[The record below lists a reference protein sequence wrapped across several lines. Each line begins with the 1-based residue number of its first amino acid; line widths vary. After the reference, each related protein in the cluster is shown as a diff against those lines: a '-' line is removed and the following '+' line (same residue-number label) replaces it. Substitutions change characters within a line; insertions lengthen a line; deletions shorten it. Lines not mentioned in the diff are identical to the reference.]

1 MTDYT
6 TDTHLTE
13 DERQTAADGTLP
25 AERRAYVDAHLAVC
39 DACAA
44 DVARI
49 AEFMKSTREPM
60 SSAAATALDDLWPPI
75 RARIEASKVVA
86 LGPPPAAASASTRP
100 FIWLVAAGVAAA
112 MLLTTLVLRTRPGE
126 QSNNA
131 VVQVASDTSV
141 LRAVADSTR
150 AYEAEAQIL
159 LDRLEIQR
167 ATMRPEA
174 RAAID
179 RNLHTVDVAIA
190 ELKDAIAHDPNNP
203 ALRQLLATSYRQKV
217 ELLKRANAS

>member
-1 MTDYT
+1 MTEPM
-6 TDTHLTE
+6 THLTE

-25 AERRAYVDAHLAVC
+25 ADRRALVDAHLAAC
-39 DACAA
+39 DECAA

-49 AEFMKSTREPM
+49 AELMKRTRE
-60 SSAAATALDDLWPPI
+60 STAPTIAGTASLDELWSPI

-86 LGPPPAAASASTRP
+86 LDTAAPSTSTRP
-100 FIWLVAAGVAAA
+100 FVLLVAAGVAAA
-112 MLLTTLVLRTRPGE
+112 LLLTTLVLRAPPRDGQT
-126 QSNNA
+126 SLA
-131 VVQVASDTSV
+131 TQVEADSTM

-174 RAAID
+174 KAAID
-179 RNLHTVDVAIA
+179 RNLRTVDVAIA
-190 ELKDAIAHDPNNP
+190 ELKDAIARDPRNP

-217 ELLKRANAS
+217 ELLKRANAG

>member
-1 MTDYT
+1 MTDQT
-6 TDTHLTE
+6 THLTE
-13 DERQTAADGTLP
+13 DDRQTAADGTLS
-25 AERRAYVDAHLAVC
+25 AERRAHVEAHLATC
-39 DACAA
+39 DACAT

-49 AEFMKSTREPM
+49 AEFMKRTREST
-60 SSAAATALDDLWPPI
+60 SSANAADSLDELWPPI
-75 RARIEASKVVA
+75 RARIEATKVVA
-86 LGPPPAAASASTRP
+86 LGPGVPATSTRP
-100 FIWLVAAGVAAA
+100 FVWLVAAGLAAA
-112 MLLTTLVLRTRPGE
+112 MVLTALVLRTRTGE
-126 QSNNA
+126 QPSNA
-131 VVQVASDTSV
+131 VVQVASDSSV
-141 LRAVADSTR
+141 LRAVSDSTK

-190 ELKDAIAHDPNNP
+190 ELKDAIARDPRNP

-217 ELLKRANAS
+217 ELLKRANAG

>member
-1 MTDYT
+1 MTEPT
-6 TDTHLTE
+6 THLTE
-13 DERQTAADGTLP
+13 DDRQFTADGTLP
-25 AERRAYVDAHLAVC
+25 EERRAEVDAHLSQC

-49 AEFMKSTREPM
+49 AGFMKRIQESSPPAST
-60 SSAAATALDDLWPPI
+60 AAASLDELWSPI
-75 RARIEASKVVA
+75 RERIEASKVVS
-86 LGPPPAAASASTRP
+86 LGADAPAASSRSLA
-100 FIWLVAAGVAAA
+100 WLVGVGIAAA
-112 MLLTTLVLRTRPGE
+112 LLLTTLVLRVRPRE
-126 QSNNA
+126 QPTSA
-131 VVQVASDTSV
+131 VARAASDTSV
-141 LRAVADSTR
+141 LRAVADSAT

-190 ELKDAIAHDPNNP
+190 ELKDAIARDPNNP

-217 ELLKRANAS
+217 ELLKRANAG

>member
-1 MTDYT
+1 MTDHM

-25 AERRAYVDAHLAVC
+25 AERRAPVEAHLATC

-49 AEFMKSTREPM
+49 AEFMKRTQEST
-60 SSAAATALDDLWPPI
+60 SSVAAPPLDELWPPI
-75 RARIEASKVVA
+75 RARIEATKIVA
-86 LGPPPAAASASTRP
+86 LDSATPPTRARP
-100 FIWLVAAGVAAA
+100 VVWVVAAGIAAA
-112 MLLTTLVLRTRPGE
+112 LLVMTLVLRTRAPVEPDG
-126 QSNNA
+126 A
-131 VVQVASDTSV
+131 VAQVGADSSV
-141 LRAVADSTR
+141 LHAVADSTR

-167 ATMRPEA
+167 ATMRPDA

-190 ELKDAIAHDPNNP
+190 ELKDAIARDPNNP

-217 ELLKRANAS
+217 ELLKRASAG

>member
-1 MTDYT
+1 MTDQT
-6 TDTHLTE
+6 THLTE
-13 DERQTAADGTLP
+13 DDRQTAADGTLS
-25 AERRAYVDAHLAVC
+25 AERRAHVEAHLATC
-39 DACAA
+39 DACAT

-49 AEFMKSTREPM
+49 AEFMKRTREST
-60 SSAAATALDDLWPPI
+60 SSANAADSLDELWPPI
-75 RARIEASKVVA
+75 RARIEATKIVA
-86 LGPPPAAASASTRP
+86 LGPGTPTASTRP
-100 FIWLVAAGVAAA
+100 FVWLVAAGLAGA
-112 MLLTTLVLRTRPGE
+112 MVLTTLVLRTRTGE
-126 QSNNA
+126 QPNDA
-131 VVQVASDTSV
+131 VVQVAADSSV
-141 LRAVADSTR
+141 LRAVADSTK

-190 ELKDAIAHDPNNP
+190 ELKDAIARDPRNP

-217 ELLKRANAS
+217 ELLKRANAG

>member
-1 MTDYT
+1 MTDQT
-6 TDTHLTE
+6 NQPHLTE
-13 DERQTAADGTLP
+13 DERHTAADGTLP

-39 DACAA
+39 DECAA

-49 AEFMKSTREPM
+49 ADFMKLTHESTP
-60 SSAAATALDDLWPPI
+60 SPSTLPPALAELWPPI
-75 RARIEASKVVA
+75 RARIEAAKVVA
-86 LGPPPAAASASTRP
+86 LDTAGPSASTRP
-100 FIWLVAAGVAAA
+100 FVWLVAAGVVAAA
-112 MLLTTLVLRTRPGE
+112 LLMAIVLRVPPRQQQT
-126 QSNNA
+126 SA
-131 VVQVASDTSV
+131 VAQVDAESTM

-167 ATMRPEA
+167 ATMRPDA

-190 ELKDAIAHDPNNP
+190 ELKDAIVRDPNNP

>member
-1 MTDYT
+1 MTDHT
-6 TDTHLTE
+6 PHLTE

-25 AERRAYVDAHLAVC
+25 AERRADVEAHLVAC
-39 DACAA
+39 DDCAA

-49 AEFMKSTREPM
+49 ADFMKRTREA
-60 SSAAATALDDLWPPI
+60 SSPAAVAPLDELWSPI

-86 LGPPPAAASASTRP
+86 LGSSAPSPAAGTRSLAR
-100 FIWLVAAGVAAA
+100 LVAAGVAAA
-112 MLLTTLVLRTRPGE
+112 LLLTALVLRARPHAP
-126 QSNNA
+126 QTSA
-131 VVQVASDTSV
+131 VAPAMPDTSV
-141 LRAVADSTR
+141 LRAVADSAT

-190 ELKDAIAHDPNNP
+190 ELKDAIARDPSNP

-217 ELLKRANAS
+217 ELLKHANAG

>member
-1 MTDYT
+1 MTDQT
-6 TDTHLTE
+6 THLTE
-13 DERQTAADGTLP
+13 DDRQSAADGTLP
-25 AERRAYVDAHLAVC
+25 VERRADVEAHLADC

-49 AEFMKSTREPM
+49 TELMKRTRDAMLAPPSE
-60 SSAAATALDDLWPPI
+60 TASLDDLWSPI
-75 RARIEASKVVA
+75 RARIEASKVVS
-86 LGPPPAAASASTRP
+86 LGTGARPSNSRPLISLIVGGIAAA
-100 FIWLVAAGVAAA
+100 L
-112 MLLTTLVLRTRPGE
+112 LLTAVMLRVRPSE
-126 QSNNA
+126 PRTSATAQA
-131 VVQVASDTSV
+131 TPDTSV
-141 LRAVADSTR
+141 LRAVSDSAT

-190 ELKDAIAHDPNNP
+190 ELKDAIARDPNNP

>member
-1 MTDYT
+1 MTDNT
-6 TDTHLTE
+6 THLTE
-13 DERQTAADGTLP
+13 DERHTAADGSLP
-25 AERRAYVDAHLAVC
+25 AERRAHVEAHLAAC
-39 DACAA
+39 DTCAA

-49 AEFMKSTREPM
+49 VAFMKRTQESTAPG
-60 SSAAATALDDLWPPI
+60 AAASLDELWSPI
-75 RARIEASKVVA
+75 RARIEATKVVA
-86 LGPPPAAASASTRP
+86 LDAPTPSTSTRSSVRLVVAGIAAA
-100 FIWLVAAGVAAA
+100 
-112 MLLTTLVLRTRPGE
+112 LLITTIVLRVRPHE
-126 QSNNA
+126 Q
-131 VVQVASDTSV
+131 QTSV
-141 LRAVADSTR
+141 VAEAAPDSSLLRAVADSTK

-179 RNLHTVDVAIA
+179 RNLHVVDVAIA
-190 ELKDAIAHDPNNP
+190 ELKDAIARDPNNP

>member
-1 MTDYT
+1 
-6 TDTHLTE
+6 
-13 DERQTAADGTLP
+13 
-25 AERRAYVDAHLAVC
+25 
-39 DACAA
+39 
-44 DVARI
+44 
-49 AEFMKSTREPM
+49 
-60 SSAAATALDDLWPPI
+60 
-75 RARIEASKVVA
+75 
-86 LGPPPAAASASTRP
+86 
-100 FIWLVAAGVAAA
+100 

-190 ELKDAIAHDPNNP
+190 ELKDAIARDPNNP

>member
-6 TDTHLTE
+6 THLTE
-13 DERQTAADGTLP
+13 DDRHSAADGTLP
-25 AERRAYVDAHLAVC
+25 AERRAEVEAHLAAC
-39 DACAA
+39 DECAA

-49 AEFMKSTREPM
+49 AEFMKHTRGAP
-60 SSAAATALDDLWPPI
+60 SPAPAASLDELWPPI
-75 RARIEASKVVA
+75 RARIEATKVVA
-86 LGPPPAAASASTRP
+86 LGTAAPMA
-100 FIWLVAAGVAAA
+100 
-112 MLLTTLVLRTRPGE
+112 RTRPLIWTAIGAAA
-126 QSNNA
+126 A
-131 VVQVASDTSV
+131 VLLAMLMLRARPVQQVSPVVEVVSDTSI
-141 LRAVADSTR
+141 LRAVSDSAT

-190 ELKDAIAHDPNNP
+190 ELKDAIARDPKNP

-217 ELLKRANAS
+217 ELLKRANAG

>member
-1 MTDYT
+1 MNERT
-6 TDTHLTE
+6 THLTE
-13 DERQTAADGTLP
+13 DERQAAADGSLP
-25 AERRAYVDAHLAVC
+25 ADRRADVDAHLAAC
-39 DACAA
+39 DECAA

-49 AEFMKSTREPM
+49 AEFMKRTRE
-60 SSAAATALDDLWPPI
+60 STAPGAGASLDELWSPI
-75 RARIEASKVVA
+75 RARIEATKIVA
-86 LGPPPAAASASTRP
+86 LDGAAPSGSTRP
-100 FIWLVAAGVAAA
+100 FVWLVAAGVAAA
-112 MLLTTLVLRTRPGE
+112 LLITAFILRARPREPQTAIATQIEAESTT
-126 QSNNA
+126 
-131 VVQVASDTSV
+131 

-167 ATMRPEA
+167 ATMRPDA

-190 ELKDAIAHDPNNP
+190 ELKDAIARDPNNP

-217 ELLKRANAS
+217 ELLKRANAG

>member
-6 TDTHLTE
+6 THLTE
-13 DERQTAADGTLP
+13 DDRHSAADDTLP
-25 AERRAYVDAHLAVC
+25 AERRAEVEAHLASC
-39 DACAA
+39 DECAA

-49 AEFMKSTREPM
+49 AEFMKHTRGAP
-60 SSAAATALDDLWPPI
+60 SPAPAAPLDELWTPI
-75 RARIEASKVVA
+75 RARIEATKVVA
-86 LGPPPAAASASTRP
+86 LGAAAPTA
-100 FIWLVAAGVAAA
+100 
-112 MLLTTLVLRTRPGE
+112 RTRPLIWTAIGAAA
-126 QSNNA
+126 A
-131 VVQVASDTSV
+131 VLLAVLMLRARPVQQVSPVVEVVSDTSI
-141 LRAVADSTR
+141 LRAVSDSAT

-179 RNLHTVDVAIA
+179 RDLHTVDVAIA
-190 ELKDAIAHDPNNP
+190 ELKDAIARDPKNP

-217 ELLKRANAS
+217 ELLKRANAG

>member
-1 MTDYT
+1 MTNQT
-6 TDTHLTE
+6 THLTE

-25 AERRAYVDAHLAVC
+25 AERRASVEAHLAAC
-39 DACAA
+39 EACAA

-49 AEFMKSTREPM
+49 AEFMKRTRE
-60 SSAAATALDDLWPPI
+60 SSPSGATVQLDELWSPI

-86 LGPPPAAASASTRP
+86 LDSATPSTSTRT
-100 FIWLVAAGVAAA
+100 FGWLVTTGVAAA
-112 MLLTTLVLRTRPGE
+112 LLLTTLVLRSRPRE
-126 QSNNA
+126 QA
-131 VVQVASDTSV
+131 QDVAVQVGPDSSV
-141 LRAVADSTR
+141 LRAVTDSTR

-190 ELKDAIAHDPNNP
+190 ELKDAIARDPNNP

-217 ELLKRANAS
+217 ELLKRANAG

>member
-1 MTDYT
+1 MTDLT
-6 TDTHLTE
+6 THLTE

-25 AERRAYVDAHLAVC
+25 AEHRAHVEAHLAEC

-49 AEFMKSTREPM
+49 AEFMKRTRESSPTG
-60 SSAAATALDDLWPPI
+60 SAASLDELWPPI

-86 LGPPPAAASASTRP
+86 LDSAIPAASTRSLG
-100 FIWLVAAGVAAA
+100 WLVAGGLAAA
-112 MLLTTLVLRTRPGE
+112 LLLTTFVLRNRPRD
-126 QSNNA
+126 QA
-131 VVQVASDTSV
+131 PDVAVQVGADSSV

-167 ATMRPEA
+167 ATMRPDA

-179 RNLHTVDVAIA
+179 RNLHTVDAAIA
-190 ELKDAIAHDPNNP
+190 ELKDAIARDPNNP

-217 ELLKRANAS
+217 ELLKRANAG

>member
-1 MTDYT
+1 MTDQT
-6 TDTHLTE
+6 NQPHLTE
-13 DERQTAADGTLP
+13 DERHTAADGTLP
-25 AERRAYVDAHLAVC
+25 AERRAYVDAHLAAC
-39 DACAA
+39 DECAA

-49 AEFMKSTREPM
+49 ADFMKRTHEST
-60 SSAAATALDDLWPPI
+60 SSPSAPALAELWPPI
-75 RARIEASKVVA
+75 RARIEAAKVVA
-86 LGPPPAAASASTRP
+86 LDTAGPSASTRP
-100 FIWLVAAGVAAA
+100 FVWLVAAGVVAAA
-112 MLLTTLVLRTRPGE
+112 LLMALVLRVPPRQQQT
-126 QSNNA
+126 SA
-131 VVQVASDTSV
+131 VAQVEAESTM

-167 ATMRPEA
+167 ATMRPDA

-190 ELKDAIAHDPNNP
+190 ELKDAIVRDPNNP

>member
-1 MTDYT
+1 MTDRT
-6 TDTHLTE
+6 THLSE
-13 DERQTAADGTLP
+13 DDRQSTADGTLP
-25 AERRAYVDAHLAVC
+25 EERRAEVDAHLAQC
-39 DACAA
+39 DECAA

-49 AEFMKSTREPM
+49 AEFMKRIQESPSPAST
-60 SSAAATALDDLWPPI
+60 ATASLDELWSPI
-75 RARIEASKVVA
+75 RERIEANKVVS
-86 LGPPPAAASASTRP
+86 LGTGAPPANRLPA
-100 FIWLVAAGVAAA
+100 WLIGVGIAAA
-112 MLLTTLVLRTRPGE
+112 LLVTALVLRVRPRE
-126 QSNNA
+126 QPTSA
-131 VVQVASDTSV
+131 VVRAASDTSV
-141 LRAVADSTR
+141 LRAVADSAT

-190 ELKDAIAHDPNNP
+190 ELKDAIARDPNNP

-217 ELLKRANAS
+217 ELLKRANAG